1 MNRPLLYVLTV
12 LSLLNVTSV
21 LFADK
26 HPNTARGF
34 DIGKPYQMNGIDN
47 VNLFNG
53 NLTVTIPIGQRYH
66 VNGGL
71 QYGLTLVYSG
81 NSWDVVDEAIPGR
94 DGTIYPNRR
103 SNAGLGWLVSLGRLF
118 PPNQYPT
125 QESPN
130 WSYETPDGGL
140 HAFHAGLHDGTFAC
154 GPANLTCYTADG
166 SYLRM
171 TTSGSDRTIEFPDG
185 TKHLFREMQ
194 KSTSGAWTDTPGTG
208 LWRLRAISD
217 SFANTVTINYDGTA
231 ANPEIWTIID
241 GARTQKV
248 YFNAGQTP
256 QGAQTPYDTLVDRIV
271 LTTFG
276 FTTSEW
282 KTAYAF
288 LDIGRGGP
296 IGHGTYLPP
305 SFANVPL
312 LTAFTLPAVNSV
324 SQVYSMLDTAGSPDY
339 FVAANKD
346 VNVFNGVLKGLQLPT
361 KGWLEWDY
369 SEYVFSQSSDES
381 VRRSIGVATR
391 RMLDPSHANAQTWQ
405 YRRAESSGRTC
416 FDPVSNSWK
425 FGPPEQLVVSVTTP
439 EQVTSVH
446 YFSIYPD
453 GAGDPCGGT
462 PFQFIE
468 YSLPITRGISQTV
481 ASTTTQYLSQ
491 ETYTGT
497 PPDLT
502 TSSTNYRVTGGTR
515 LRSEWALYEYDDAV
529 NDINS
534 RESVHVTQYE
544 DDVSCTGGCYTAV
557 SRFNFDG
564 AGHFRQSS
572 TRSNF
577 APDASPAGNYVT
589 AFTNYNA
596 VDLTG
601 PWLLNRFT
609 EQCKV
614 EDSRA
619 RAAASSCADLAI
631 PVSGG
636 SILSGPHVQQFCFD
650 TNGFLTRHRQL
661 AAATPAANDVIAVYT
676 ATNGNV
682 TREDYY
688 GGDAQSSMPLTDFCV
703 VSSFGSPAYSIAHT
717 YSNGSLATSQYLP
730 TATLPDPGFLTADN
744 TIDPNTGLVSFSRD
758 VSGLQT
764 SYLYDALGRITSV
777 TPPGTPP
784 SSEVPST
791 FAYSESS
798 APFTVTAQRASSS
811 GTIQAITEFD
821 GLGRVAREQET
832 LPATTTSRTT
842 TYTGSGWIDKVSQWE
857 TNPANYT
864 TYTYDAFGRPLT
876 IKAPD
881 TSLTTLQYSG
891 AHNSGIHTTTRTVNM
906 GTARS
911 GTVVSQSPTVTTE
924 TYDAQGRLTNVHD
937 GLGLD
942 TSYAYDVSGHLTGVL
957 MGAQT
962 RSFTYDGR
970 GFLTSE
976 QHPELNGAAGTV
988 NYGGFDARGHAGTK
1002 LIGTSLSDFDV
1013 AYSYDAAERL
1023 KQIDQITAR
1032 TPRTTRPLKIFTFA
1046 TTPGGGRGKLSQD
1059 LRHNYRGSD
1068 DVMVTEDYTYRDGD
1082 GKLITRKTTIDKG
1095 STRLQQFTQSYDYT
1109 DIGDLSKLTYPTCA
1123 DNTRP
1128 CGASSLSF
1136 VAPVFSKGMVTSLP
1150 GFANSIT
1157 YHDDGTINLIAHPGG
1172 ITDTYEADDHAMGRP
1187 KSIKFELYDTCTR
1200 PSITSVTASPTG
1212 TLPPQTTVQLTAT
1225 PVAGASTPLSY
1236 QWYHVVN
1243 SVALPIS
1250 GVTSA
1255 VFSEVVGATTTT
1267 YRVRIGNG
1275 CGASESDIT
1284 VPVCSSL
1291 SISSQPGSIT
1301 LQSPNPGTTL
1311 NVVATGCGTLSYQWY
1326 QIVNSANT
1334 PVGSNS
1340 SSFATGALT
1349 STSTY
1354 WVKVTDSQGSVNSNN
1369 AVVTVT
1375 CTPQITEQPLSQS
1388 AIEGTPISLHVSVSG
1403 CSGRIFDWWQG
1414 PQGNKNASQYLG
1426 SGTVSNGTSTLQN
1439 TPSHTVSIWA
1449 EISGDSLVTVDSN
1462 AAIITAV
1469 PPAPTAVNAYVSYH
1483 LNQTYQIT
1491 VAWQGSSYADHY
1503 KIQRCSSGGCIPFDP
1518 ASNPY
1523 VDASVT
1529 AGTTY
1534 VYKVAAVDSGSGV
1547 SSFSSPDLATTMT
1560 FTPLQPGITVISFAH
1575 LTEVLT
1581 AVNAVRAAAG
1591 NLTALTWQV
1600 VHDHYVA
1607 NHPSETFVLPG
1618 SNGFIY
1624 AVHIKALRE
1633 EMNGALSALS
1643 LPTPSYTDALT
1654 ITPPTPIK
1662 AIHFTELQGRTQ

>member
-1 MNRPLLYVLTV
+1 MNRRLPYVLAV
-12 LSLLNVTSV
+12 LSLLCVTTV

-81 NSWDVVDEAIPGR
+81 NSWDVVDEAIAGR

-103 SNAGLGWLVSLGRLF
+103 SNAGLGWLVSMGRLF

-125 QESPN
+125 QESPS
-130 WSYETPDGGL
+130 WSYETPDGAL
-140 HAFHAGLHDGTFAC
+140 HAFHAGLHDGAFVCASQN
-154 GPANLTCYTADG
+154 PTCYTRDG

-171 TTSGSDRTIEFPDG
+171 TTSGSERTIEFPDG

-194 KSTSGAWTDTPGTG
+194 KSTSGAWTDTPETG
-208 LWRLRAISD
+208 IWRLRAISD
-217 SFANTVTINYDGTA
+217 SFANTVTINYDGTP

-241 GARTQKV
+241 GPRTQKV
-248 YFNAGQTP
+248 FFNAGQTP
-256 QGAQTPYDTLVDRIV
+256 QGAQSPYDTLVDRIV

-276 FTTSEW
+276 LTTSEW
-282 KTAYAF
+282 KMTYAF
-288 LDIGRGGP
+288 RDMGRGGP

-305 SFANVPL
+305 SFPNVPL
-312 LTAFTLPAVNSV
+312 LTAFTLPAVNDV
-324 SQVYSMLDTAGSPDY
+324 SQVYSMLDTAGSPNY
-339 FVAANKD
+339 SVAANVD
-346 VNVFNGVLKGLQLPT
+346 MSVFNGVLKGLQLPT

-369 SEYVFSQSSDES
+369 REYVFSQSSDES
-381 VRRSIGVATR
+381 VKRSIGVATR
-391 RMLDPSHANAQTWQ
+391 RALDASHANAQTWQ

-416 FDPVSNSWK
+416 FDPVTNSGK
-425 FGPPEQLVVSVTTP
+425 FGPPEQLVVSVTSP
-439 EQVTSVH
+439 EQTTSVH

-453 GAGDPCGGT
+453 GADDPCGGT
-462 PFQFIE
+462 PFPFIE

-481 ASTTTQYLSQ
+481 GSTTTQYLSQ

-497 PPDLT
+497 LFLD
-502 TSSTNYRVTGGTR
+502 TSPTNYRVSGGTR
-515 LRSEWALYEYDDAV
+515 LRSEWATYEYDDAV

-534 RESVHVTQYE
+534 RESVHVTQY
-544 DDVSCTGGCYTAV
+544 DDDASCTGGCYTAV

-619 RAAASSCADLAI
+619 RAAASNCADLAT

-661 AAATPAANDVIAVYT
+661 AGATAAANDVIAVYT

-688 GGDAQSSMPLTDFCV
+688 GGDAQNSMPLTDFCV
-703 VSSFGSPAYSIAHT
+703 ASSFGLPAYSIAHT
-717 YSNGSLATSQYLP
+717 YSNGSLATSQYLA
-730 TATLPDPGFLTADN
+730 TATLPDPGFLAADN

-758 VSGLQT
+758 VSGVQT
-764 SYLYDALGRITSV
+764 SYLYDSLGRLTTV
-777 TPPGTPP
+777 TPPLI
-784 SSEVPST
+784 EVPST
-791 FAYSESS
+791 FVYAETS
-798 APFTVTAQRASSS
+798 APFKVTAQRASSS

-821 GLGRVAREQET
+821 GLGRVSREQQT

-857 TNPANYT
+857 TNPANQT

-876 IKAPD
+876 ITAPD
-881 TSLTTLQYSG
+881 TSVTTLQYSG
-891 AHNSGIHTTTRTVNM
+891 VHTTTRTVNM

-911 GTVVSQSPTVTTE
+911 GTAVSQSPTVTTE

-942 TSYAYDVSGHLTGVL
+942 TSYAYDVSGRLTSVL

-970 GFLTSE
+970 GFLASE
-976 QHPELNGAAGTV
+976 QHPELNGAAGKV

-1002 LIGTSLSDFDV
+1002 LIGTTLSDFDV

-1023 KQIDQITAR
+1023 KQVDQITVR

-1046 TTPGGGRGKLSQD
+1046 TAAGGGRGKLSQD

-1068 DVMVTEDYTYRDGD
+1068 DMIVTEDYTYRAGD
-1082 GKLITRKTTIDKG
+1082 GKLTTRQTTIDRG

-1109 DIGDLSKLTYPTCA
+1109 DIGDLSTLTYPTCA
-1123 DNTRP
+1123 DSTRP

-1150 GFANSIT
+1150 GFASSIS
-1157 YHDDGTINLIAHPGG
+1157 YHDDGTINQIAHPGG

-1187 KSIKFELYDTCTR
+1187 KSIKFESYDTCSR
-1200 PSITSVTASPTG
+1200 PSVASVAASPTG
-1212 TLPPQTTVQLTAT
+1212 TLLPQATVQLTAT

-1236 QWYHVVN
+1236 QWYHVVRGI
-1243 SVALPIS
+1243 ALPIS
-1250 GVTSA
+1250 GATSA
-1255 VFSEVVGATTTT
+1255 VFSEVVATTTV

-1275 CGASESDIT
+1275 CGASESDVT
-1284 VPVCSSL
+1284 VPVCSTL
-1291 SISSQPGSIT
+1291 SISSHPGSVT
-1301 LQSPNPGTTL
+1301 LQSPNQGATL

-1326 QIVNSANT
+1326 QVVNNVNN

-1340 SSFATGALT
+1340 SSYVTGALT

-1354 WVKVTDSQGSVNSNN
+1354 WVKVTDSQGGSVNSNN

-1375 CTPQITEQPLSQS
+1375 SCTPQITEQPLSQTVT
-1388 AIEGTPISLHVSVSG
+1388 AGATISLHVSVSG
-1403 CSGRIFDWWQG
+1403 CTGRVFGWWQG
-1414 PQGNKNASQYLG
+1414 PQGDKNASEYLG

-1439 TPSHTVSIWA
+1439 SPSHTVSIWA
-1449 EISGDSLVTVDSN
+1449 EISGDSLITVDSN

-1469 PPAPTAVNAYVSYH
+1469 PPAPTAVNASVSFH
-1483 LNQTYQIT
+1483 VNQTYKIT
-1491 VAWQGSSYADHY
+1491 VTWQGSSFADHY
-1503 KIQRCSSGGCIPFDP
+1503 KIRRCSSGGCITIDP
-1518 ASNPY
+1518 ASSPF

-1534 VYKVAAVDSGSGV
+1534 VYSVAAVDSSGNGV

-1581 AVNAVRAAAG
+1581 GVNAVRAAG
-1591 NLTALTWQV
+1591 ILPALTWQV
-1600 VHDHYVA
+1600 VHDHYLS
-1607 NHPSETFVLPG
+1607 NHPTETFVLPG

-1624 AVHIKALRE
+1624 AVHLKALRE

-1643 LPTPSYTDALT
+1643 LPTPAYTDALT
-1654 ITPPTPIK
+1654 TAPPTPIK